1 MPPRERQE
9 VQENEPI
16 KVNKWDGTAVKN
28 AMDDA
33 VKEILTKSL
42 KYKED
47 HTLMDV
53 RLWICFIA
61 VFVAMFALV
70 WDYFYPFPASKPILV
85 ACVAGY
91 FFLMGVLTVYT
102 TYWEKGIFVVALQK
116 DPAGLDPDSVWEA
129 SSVLKKFD
137 DIYDLVLVFKDGK
150 TKISR
155 EESFKRSVADFM
167 DENGLLCMDLLEDA
181 VLKLHRSLSTDKKDN

>member
-1 MPPRERQE
+1 
-9 VQENEPI
+9 
-16 KVNKWDGTAVKN
+16 
-28 AMDDA
+28 
-33 VKEILTKSL
+33 
-42 KYKED
+42 
-47 HTLMDV
+47 MDV

-116 DPAGLDPDSVWEA
+116 DPAGLDPDSKWEA
-129 SSVLKKFD
+129 SSNLKKFD
-137 DIYDLVLVFKDGK
+137 DIYELDLSFLDGK
-150 TKISR
+150 TGQSR
-155 EESFKRSVADFM
+155 KASFQKS
-167 DENGLLCMDLLEDA
+167 
-181 VLKLHRSLSTDKKDN
+181 

>member
-1 MPPRERQE
+1 
-9 VQENEPI
+9 
-16 KVNKWDGTAVKN
+16 
-28 AMDDA
+28 MD
-33 VKEILTKSL
+33 K
-42 KYKED
+42 
-47 HTLMDV
+47 

-61 VFVAMFALV
+61 VAVAMFALV
-70 WDYFYPFPASKPILV
+70 WDFFYPFPVSRPILIL
-85 ACVAGY
+85 CVATY
-91 FFLMGVLTVYT
+91 FFLMAFLTLYT

-155 EESFKRSVADFM
+155 EESFKRSVANFM
-167 DENGLLCMDLLEDA
+167 DENGLLCMDLW
-181 VLKLHRSLSTDKKDN
+181 KM

>member
-1 MPPRERQE
+1 MGKQFYVKEGEENIFLISYFEKGLEMPPREKQD

-61 VFVAMFALV
+61 VFVAMFAR
-70 WDYFYPFPASKPILV
+70 
-85 ACVAGY
+85 VAGY

-155 EESFKRSVADFM
+155 EES
-167 DENGLLCMDLLEDA
+167 
-181 VLKLHRSLSTDKKDN
+181 